1 MTPRSWRTFAAPTA
15 FLLVATVAVLIV
27 HGAMHRGHTSTTPT
41 VTSKPAH
48 VVTRARIYVVRAGDT
63 LASIAGKT
71 GIPTSR
77 LLKLNPK
84 LQPTSL
90 FLGEKV
96 RLR

>member
-1 MTPRSWRTFAAPTA
+1 MTPRSWRTFAAPAA

-27 HGAMHRGHTSTTPT
+27 HGALHRGHTATTPN

-48 VVTRARIYVVRAGDT
+48 GVTRPRVYIVRAGDT

-71 GIPTSR
+71 GVAKAQ
-77 LLKLNPK
+77 LLTLNPK
-84 LQPTSL
+84 LHPTSL
-90 FLGEKV
+90 FIGEKI

>member
-1 MTPRSWRTFAAPTA
+1 MKVPLRPLAAPAA
-15 FLLVATVAVLIV
+15 FLLAATIVVLAIHSARHASHPV
-27 HGAMHRGHTSTTPT
+27 KTPT
-41 VTSKPAH
+41 VATSKTA
-48 VVTRARIYVVRAGDT
+48 TTARPRVYIVRAGDT

-71 GIPTSR
+71 GVGTSR
-77 LLKLNPK
+77 ILRLNPK